1 MGMGFAIGPGR
12 LYHAGMQHASFERY
26 RGLSVLVTGGAG
38 FIGSHLTRG
47 LLDAGA
53 KVRVLDN
60 FSHGSRENLEGLG
73 VDVREGDIRKTEDC
87 AKAAEGCAVI
97 FHLAALG
104 SVPRSVEEPL
114 LYNEVDVVGTLNV
127 LEAARQGGAK
137 RVVYSASS
145 SAYGD
150 TPVLPKVETMSP
162 APKSP
167 YAAAKLAAEF
177 YCRVYSEVYQLSTC
191 CLRYFNVFGPRQNPN
206 SQYAAVIP
214 AFVDALLQGRPPK
227 IYGDGEQTRDFCF
240 VGNVVKANML
250 AGVADSPEK
259 PLKGQSVNIACG
271 ENISLNAMLAKM
283 QHLLG
288 TSVTPQYLPPRAG
301 DVRDSLADIAAAR
314 ELLDYTPDTYFN
326 EGLALTVNAYA
337 AARTNAGAAFPKG
350 PAASA
355 R

>member
-1 MGMGFAIGPGR
+1 
-12 LYHAGMQHASFERY
+12 MQHPTFDLY
-26 RGLSVLVTGGAG
+26 RGLPVLVTGGAG
-38 FIGSHLTRG
+38 FIGSHLTRA
-47 LLDAGA
+47 LLAAGA
-53 KVRVLDN
+53 HVLVLDN
-60 FSHGSRENLEGLG
+60 FSHGSPDNLRDIESQIGILQ
-73 VDVREGDIRKTEDC
+73 GDIRNPDDC
-87 AKAAEGCAVI
+87 HKAADGRTVI

-104 SVPRSVEEPL
+104 SVPRSVEQPL
-114 LYNEVDVVGTLNV
+114 LYNEVDVLGTLHI
-127 LEAARQGGAK
+127 LEAARHAGAR

-167 YAAAKLAAEF
+167 YAVAKLASEL
-177 YCRVYSEVYQLSTC
+177 YCRVYSEVYNLSTC

-214 AFVDALLQGRPPK
+214 AFVDALLKGNSPR

-250 AGVADSPEK
+250 AGVGGSPEK

-271 ENISLNAMLAKM
+271 ENISLNAMLDKM
-283 QHLLG
+283 QKLLN
-288 TSVTPQYLPPRAG
+288 TRIAPTYLPPRAG
-301 DVRDSLADIAAAR
+301 DVRDSLADISAAR

-337 AARTNAGAAFPKG
+337 QAAKN
-350 PAASA
+350 PAASPDFSKAPPPPA

>member
-1 MGMGFAIGPGR
+1 
-12 LYHAGMQHASFERY
+12 MQHPSFDRY
-26 RGLSVLVTGGAG
+26 RKLPVLVTGGAG

-53 KVRVLDN
+53 EVRILDN
-60 FSHGSRENLEGLG
+60 LSHGSLDNLAGLP
-73 VDVREGDIRKTEDC
+73 VELVQGDIRNPDDC
-87 AKAAEGCAVI
+87 HNAARGRAVI

-104 SVPRSVEEPL
+104 SVPRSVEQPL
-114 LYNEVDVVGTLNV
+114 LYNEVDVVGTLNL
-127 LEAARQGGAK
+127 LEAARHASAT
-137 RVVYSASS
+137 RLVYSASS

-150 TPVLPKVETMSP
+150 TPVLPKIETMSP

-167 YAAAKLAAEF
+167 YAVAKLASEY
-177 YCRVYSEVYQLSTC
+177 YCRVYSEVYNLSTC

-214 AFVDALLQGRPPK
+214 AFVDALLKGIPPR

-250 AGVADSPEK
+250 AGVGGSPDK

-283 QHLLG
+283 QHILG
-288 TSVTPQYLPPRAG
+288 TSITPNYLPPRAG
-301 DVRDSLADIAAAR
+301 DVRDSLADISAAR
-314 ELLDYTPDTYFN
+314 ELLDYLPDTYFN

-337 AARTNAGAAFPKG
+337 AARTNAAPDFPKA
-350 PAASA
+350 PAPPA